1 MKAVLTFQEM
11 KAKYPGEW
19 LLIGDPELDASLH
32 AKSGKVLAHSRSRD
46 EVYGELT
53 RVRGKRVSVEY
64 AGEIPADL
72 AVAL

>member
-11 KAKYPGEW
+11 KTKYPGEW
-19 LLIGDPELDASLH
+19 LLIGDPEVDASLH

-46 EVYGELT
+46 EIYRKLAHVA
-53 RVRGKRVSVEY
+53 GKRVSIEY
-64 AGEIPADL
+64 VGEIPTDL

>member
-1 MKAVLTFQEM
+1 MKAGLTFQEM

-19 LLIGDPELDASLH
+19 LLIGDPELDPSFH

-46 EVYGELT
+46 EIYRQLA
-53 RVRGKRVSVEY
+53 RVPGKRVSVEY
-64 AGEIPADL
+64 AGQVPADL